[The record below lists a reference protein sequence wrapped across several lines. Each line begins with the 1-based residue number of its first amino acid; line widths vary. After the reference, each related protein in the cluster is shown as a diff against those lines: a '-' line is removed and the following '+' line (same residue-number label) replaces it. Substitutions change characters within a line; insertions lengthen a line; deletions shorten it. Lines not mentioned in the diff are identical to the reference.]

1 MLKSELFI
9 SLGMHFFK
17 KKFSEPDLTLDV
29 QVSTGLELKGF
40 STALWLG
47 NASHMLDAQYI
58 FMMYYNG

>member
-9 SLGMHFFK
+9 SLGMHFFFN
-17 KKFSEPDLTLDV
+17 FSEPDLTLDV

-40 STALWLG
+40 SDALWLG

-58 FMMYYNG
+58 FMMCYDV